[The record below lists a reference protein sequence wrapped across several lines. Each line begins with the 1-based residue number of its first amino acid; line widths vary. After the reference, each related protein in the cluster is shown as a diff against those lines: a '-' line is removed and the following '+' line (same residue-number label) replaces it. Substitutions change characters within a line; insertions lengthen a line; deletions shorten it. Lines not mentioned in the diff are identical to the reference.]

1 MLRYVF
7 LLFFVKYLDHLSR
20 IYIKS
25 KGEDTLCRVEITTS
39 AQTSYWF
46 VVVVVV
52 VVPVER
58 IERQITQIYDM
69 IRSIRC
75 LSQQRDFTEYTVDKP

>member
-52 VVPVER
+52 VPVER

-75 LSQQRDFTEYTVDKP
+75 LSQQRLITTVDKP

>member
-75 LSQQRDFTEYTVDKP
+75 LSQQRLITTVDKP